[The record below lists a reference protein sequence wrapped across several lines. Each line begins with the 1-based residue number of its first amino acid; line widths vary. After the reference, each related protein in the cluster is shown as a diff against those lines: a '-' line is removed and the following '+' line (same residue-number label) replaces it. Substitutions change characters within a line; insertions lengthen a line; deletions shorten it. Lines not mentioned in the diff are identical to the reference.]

1 MTWVPVWSSAP
12 EAWGGRIDPAVAID
26 ERGGAIAPHQQR
38 RVEIDETAVRG
49 EQQGR
54 RHRERGAHHAADH
67 RIEPGSLRGA
77 QQEHRFGE
85 AAGLVELDID
95 DVVSPHQPRDIGS
108 DMAHSEEHTYELTP
122 IM

>member
-38 RVEIDETAVRG
+38 RVHIDETAVRG

-54 RHRERGAHHAADH
+54 RHRERGAHHAAGH
-67 RIEPGSLRGA
+67 RTEPGSPRGA
-77 QQEHRFGE
+77 HHAPPYGAAPGNGE
-85 AAGLVELDID
+85 VDLVDLG
-95 DVVSPHQPRDIGS
+95 SPHPTP
-108 DMAHSEEHTYELTP
+108 HTP
-122 IM
+122 HKDGH